1 MLTNILKPAMDNAIQ
16 RFDTKNEMMSSA
28 MLALGVTQRN
38 VQWSGETSM
47 WSTVAQSLMTFFK
60 GFIYAITSFV
70 AILCYLGMFGVNLI
84 GKYMMTLFWINL
96 WLPIMSICNLYL
108 IIATSGKLHASTS
121 GLIDTFFAL
130 GQNQTMLTN
139 QIAEG
144 GMLLGRHSD
153 ADLNDSQRIYL
164 CVYYSYKQTERRRPS

>member
-1 MLTNILKPAMDNAIQ
+1 MDNAIQ

>member
-1 MLTNILKPAMDNAIQ
+1 
-16 RFDTKNEMMSSA
+16 
-28 MLALGVTQRN
+28 
-38 VQWSGETSM
+38 
-47 WSTVAQSLMTFFK
+47 
-60 GFIYAITSFV
+60 
-70 AILCYLGMFGVNLI
+70 MFGVNLI

-144 GMLLGRHSD
+144 GMLLVRHSD
-153 ADLNDSQRIYL
+153 ADLNDIQRIYL